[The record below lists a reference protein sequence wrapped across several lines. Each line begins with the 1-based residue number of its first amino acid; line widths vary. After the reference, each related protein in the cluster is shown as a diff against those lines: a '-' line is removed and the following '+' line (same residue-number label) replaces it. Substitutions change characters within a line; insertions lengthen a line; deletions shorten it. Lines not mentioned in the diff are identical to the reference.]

1 MDWKLLGN
9 CVAALECAVALAFCV
24 WVGVRALRKLPATL
38 LLALT
43 LFAVD
48 ATLTAQKTNN
58 VPPNM
63 NAPQMQQGGG
73 FSQTGFTGLTGFVW
87 EGNLVNPVQ
96 TTNADIARGW
106 RVESVTTNA
115 AVSYEMP
122 TNAVYVGNWHI
133 HGARSSFGNNV
144 VDFGVLRTSGTLVPT
159 NWSFPLGTNDEAF
172 SSFWYFVDGRIRPT
186 PRDAAHEICAVG
198 VPMSAVPGQSRLW
211 RLDGEGGSRVLTWE
225 NFFLGGDTNCPIN
238 AQIVLYPNGDFLTR
252 SNDVE
257 TVCRRVNPDDWDDDG
272 IHNERD
278 ANPASYDGDFFGVA
292 NALPTNANPDAYY
305 WLDLSVAG
313 ALGVATI
320 RVTCDGASDLGD
332 HVIIARTNQ
341 ACHVPLLAG
350 ATYTVE
356 SDLPIDYS
364 AVSSEYAEVV
374 TNAENRLTVSLPLEL
389 SLVRIQT
396 RSAGST
402 GNYGAASSPI
412 NVYPSIV
419 SCLGGC
425 CSREVVDGIL
435 QWSCSLTCTCGG
447 GYHSFET
454 TALWEGYSKLF
465 VGYASCGCWED
476 APDPTP
482 TPSAAPYAAS
492 VSANFSKDA
501 VLFEDAYENMPGEW
515 VSRRSTATML
525 TISASG
531 GTNGAVLSVSAT
543 NLGKLQKNSG
553 PAFPAQSVPVPAR
566 QSITYAMNYVGLSA
580 SGTADDIEVVATLTD
595 NVTGE
600 SITNDCQATSV
611 RLELAAVWEAPENP
625 CTNRHVYG
633 VGEKVLF
640 KVFPQLSSAVLSTT
654 KQDVDDTLGSYE
666 LFDGMQCS
674 ADASMDRVYNCPISR
689 NLVPSVKLQRG
700 DVEYV
705 PVLMLVEPQ
714 FVVTTGADWGENA
727 VDLFYEGNRK
737 CWTPGDVGSAA
748 LVTTNHVGPLYVSFQ
763 GIAISELP
771 CNEED
776 TVTGCFTNG
785 HSRTHTIAA
794 GAGYAHIIGDRN
806 FWFVD
811 GARMDRAEAAWQ
823 PNSILDWK
831 IPIGWHRKLTTHIG
845 DFNITHPDYERMD
858 DASSRPLLMEVVYH
872 QRFSIDGDGVFKTEK
887 FGHWISRDRWCR
899 VILDGETLQWA
910 HPLW

>member
-186 PRDAAHEICAVG
+186 PKDAMYEIFAVG

-211 RLDGEGGSRVLTWE
+211 RLDGDDGARILTWE
-225 NFFLGGDTNCPIN
+225 NFFLGGDTNAPVN
-238 AQIVLYPNGDFLTR
+238 AQIVLSPNGDFITR

-257 TVCRRVNPDDWDDDG
+257 SVCRRINPDDWDDDG

-278 ANPASYDGDFFGVA
+278 ANPLFCDGDFFGVA
-292 NALPTNANPDAYY
+292 NALPPNANPDAYY
-305 WLDLSVAG
+305 WLDLSVTG
-313 ALGVATI
+313 VLGIATI
-320 RVTCDGASDLGD
+320 RVTCDGPSDLGD
-332 HVIIARTNQ
+332 HLIVARTNEV
-341 ACHVPLLAG
+341 CHVPLLAG
-350 ATYTVE
+350 ATYAVE

-364 AVSSEYAEVV
+364 AVSTEHAEIV
-374 TNAENRLTVSLPLEL
+374 TNAENRLTVSLPLEF

-396 RSAGST
+396 RSAGTT
-402 GNYGAASSPI
+402 GNYGVASSPI
-412 NVYPSIV
+412 NVRPSIIA
-419 SCLGGC
+419 CLGGC

-482 TPSAAPYAAS
+482 TPSDGPYAAS

-515 VSRRSTATML
+515 VSRRSTAPML
-525 TISASG
+525 TISANG

-553 PAFPAQSVPVPAR
+553 PAFPSQSVSVPAR

-580 SGTADDIEVVATLTD
+580 SDTADDIEVVATLTD

-600 SITNDCQATSV
+600 SITNDCHATSV

-633 VGEKVLF
+633 VGERVKCRH
-640 KVFPQLSSAVLSTT
+640 FPQTSNLSWDVVGLEYNNSLLEGDDCDCVVEFSYIAAEVPNLRASLNGAEYRPELTLIEPTNIECRCVEWDGFHGAIGVAGGFGMNLDLYVLPMT
-654 KQDVDDTLGSYE
+654 
-666 LFDGMQCS
+666 
-674 ADASMDRVYNCPISR
+674 
-689 NLVPSVKLQRG
+689 
-700 DVEYV
+700 
-705 PVLMLVEPQ
+705 
-714 FVVTTGADWGENA
+714 
-727 VDLFYEGNRK
+727 
-737 CWTPGDVGSAA
+737 
-748 LVTTNHVGPLYVSFQ
+748 VSFQ
-763 GIAISELP
+763 GIDMIEEP
-771 CNEED
+771 CNE
-776 TVTGCFTNG
+776 VIPPTGYYASTNFNG
-785 HSRTHTIAA
+785 ELSHTLDAQA
-794 GAGYAHIIGDRN
+794 GWWNHVKQGNRWTIDNAFANIRYPP
-806 FWFVD
+806 WSD
-811 GARMDRAEAAWQ
+811 GVMQ
-823 PNSILDWK
+823 WK
-831 IPIGWHRKLTTHIG
+831 IPVAW
-845 DFNITHPDYERMD
+845 Y
-858 DASSRPLLMEVVYH
+858 
-872 QRFSIDGDGVFKTEK
+872 QRFAGEQYSWPRNSLETVRRRMTASESYLQIFTMTEDGTVTVSK
-887 FGHWISRDRWCR
+887 FGHIISRTTND
-899 VILDGETLQWA
+899 VIRLDGVIVN
-910 HPLW
+910 H